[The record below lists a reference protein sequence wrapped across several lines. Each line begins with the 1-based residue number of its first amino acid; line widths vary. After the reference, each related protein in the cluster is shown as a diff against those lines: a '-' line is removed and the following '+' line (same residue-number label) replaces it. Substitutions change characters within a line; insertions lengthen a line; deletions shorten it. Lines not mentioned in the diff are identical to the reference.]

1 MFKMR
6 ACLATTLAVAVLCVD
21 AVSAITFTIEGG
33 KQKCIQEDVQKDVLV
48 VGTYNVHFQ
57 VNNGQNEFQ
66 VDLEITDGKTN
77 RLYQKIHAQDGKF
90 AFTSDDYDTFNIC
103 FNQKP
108 INGEDMHLQPAP
120 KSEITLDVKLGVE
133 AKSYADI
140 QKAEHLSNMELELR
154 RLEDLAESIV
164 NDFAQMKLREETHRD
179 TNEST
184 NERMLHFSI
193 LSMICLLALAVWQVM
208 YLKRYFKQKKLI

>member
-1 MFKMR
+1 
-6 ACLATTLAVAVLCVD
+6 VAVLIE
-21 AVSAITFTIEGG
+21 AVAGITFTISGS

-48 VGTYNVHFQ
+48 VGTYTVDFE
-57 VNNGQNEFQ
+57 VNNHQNEFE
-66 VDLEITDGKTN
+66 VDLEITDGKAN
-77 RLYQKIHAQDGKF
+77 RLYQKTQATNGKF

-108 INGEDMHLQPAP
+108 INGDDLHLQPP
-120 KSEITLDVKLGVE
+120 PLSRITLDVKLGVE

-140 QKAEHLSNMELELR
+140 AKAEHLSNMELELR

-164 NDFAQMKLREETHRD
+164 NDFAQMKQSEETHRD

-193 LSMICLLALAVWQVM
+193 LSMICLLLLAVWQVI
-208 YLKRYFKQKKLI
+208 YLKSYFKQKKLI